1 MKLSKMELVLASAS
15 PRRKELIGKIEG
27 LEVEIIAS
35 NAEENA
41 AFTTAGGYACAL
53 ARLKAEEVYS
63 RTNKTTVG
71 ADTVVYLDGVMG
83 KPCSKDDAREMLK
96 KLSGNTHSVITGVC
110 LIISGKTVCRYY
122 ETKVTFLPFTEE
134 FIESYIG
141 SGSPM
146 DKAGAYGLQD
156 EMLAPF
162 VSKVDGCRDNVIG
175 LPVEMLREMLEEK
188 NKWQN

>member
-1 MKLSKMELVLASAS
+1 MKLVLASAS
-15 PRRKELIGKIEG
+15 PRRRELIGKIEG

-35 NAEENA
+35 DADESA

-63 RTNKTTVG
+63 RVGLPTVG
-71 ADTVVYLDGVMG
+71 ADTIVYLDGVMG
-83 KPCSKDDAREMLK
+83 KPGSENAAREMLWR
-96 KLSGNTHSVITGVC
+96 LSGKTHSVITGVC
-110 LIISGKTVCRYY
+110 LIDGGKTVCRYY

-134 FIESYIG
+134 FIENYIG

-162 VSKVDGCRDNVIG
+162 VSGVDGCRDNVIG
-175 LPVEMLREMLEEK
+175 LPVGLLREMLEEK
-188 NKWQN
+188 K